1 MTISTSHNII
11 FNLLPESARKDLQ
24 ILDWKNGVSL
34 ICLNKGAFKQ
44 KNNSS
49 LNLENYCAFVSQ
61 SVCNAIKSLRTINP
75 IFENFPFC
83 IRRRSFNHAPGL
95 YIYLGTSNIEKHNK
109 EALALYKANQ
119 LNQKL
124 DDAAEN
130 MEVSNDN
137 T

>member
-34 ICLNKGAFKQ
+34 ICLKKGVFKQ

-49 LNLENYCAFVSQ
+49 LNLENYCAFVTQ
-61 SVCNAIKSLRTINP
+61 GICNSIKSLRTLNP
-75 IFENFPFC
+75 IFDNFPFC
-83 IRRRSFNHAPGL
+83 VRRTSFNRAPGL
-95 YIYLGTSNIEKHNK
+95 YIYLGTNNIEKHNK

-124 DDAAEN
+124 NDAAQT
-130 MEVSNDN
+130 MEVPNDN